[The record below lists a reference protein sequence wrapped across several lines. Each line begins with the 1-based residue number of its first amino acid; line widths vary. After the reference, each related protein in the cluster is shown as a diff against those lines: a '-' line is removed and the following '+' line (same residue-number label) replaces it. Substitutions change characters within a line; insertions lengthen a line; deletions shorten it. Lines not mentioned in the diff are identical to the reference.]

1 MFEYWRM
8 LWEREDK
15 RGFAEKDRPLLV
27 VVSSVFLVAI
37 FSFWC
42 GIGGKYVARDRTLTL
57 ENYENHVLIYIDR
70 QPDNPYGLQYSLTV
84 TPKNKISNFKA
95 TVEISWG
102 SVVQGNVSDKAVF
115 ELEEKTF
122 RKGEEISRSIMKT
135 MQLYEFSIKVIA
147 ISGEM

>member
-1 MFEYWRM
+1 
-8 LWEREDK
+8 
-15 RGFAEKDRPLLV
+15 
-27 VVSSVFLVAI
+27 
-37 FSFWC
+37 
-42 GIGGKYVARDRTLTL
+42 
-57 ENYENHVLIYIDR
+57 
-70 QPDNPYGLQYSLTV
+70 
-84 TPKNKISNFKA
+84 
-95 TVEISWG
+95 VEISWG